1 MTEQATGALTWSVP
15 RLTADAAMALVHAA
29 IREVRTQ
36 GHPAAIAVVSDT
48 GQEILTY
55 CMDGAAPQAPQVA
68 RNKAFTAATY
78 RMPSDEF
85 LEHTRTFGP
94 DGAAMLTAAVDHIM
108 LLGGGVPVTIENMT
122 VGAVGISGGSGK
134 EDRAAATAAI
144 TTVLHGTEPH
154 GAAPNTP
161 TQDTPA

>member
-1 MTEQATGALTWSVP
+1 MTDRATDRLTRSVP

-29 IREVRTQ
+29 IREVQKQ

-55 CMDGAAPQAPQVA
+55 CMNGAAPQAPQVA

-78 RMPSDEF
+78 GMPSDEL

-94 DGAAMLTAAVDHIM
+94 DGAAMLTAAVGHLM
-108 LLGGGVPVTIENMT
+108 LLGGGVPVTVDEVT
-122 VGAVGISGGSGK
+122 VGAVGISGGSGA

-144 TTVLHGTEPH
+144 ATVLQRTGPSQNTGPSQGT
-154 GAAPNTP
+154 AP
-161 TQDTPA
+161 

>member
-1 MTEQATGALTWSVP
+1 MTDLTAGALTRSVP

-29 IREVRTQ
+29 VHEVQTQ
-36 GHPAAIAVVSDT
+36 GHPAAIAVASDT

-108 LLGGGVPVTIENMT
+108 LLGGGVPVTVDEVT
-122 VGAVGISGGSGK
+122 VGAVGISGGSGA

-144 TTVLHGTEPH
+144 ATVLQRTGPSRNTGPSQGT
-154 GAAPNTP
+154 AP
-161 TQDTPA
+161 